1 MSAKTGSVGMA
12 AMAAVLASASPA
24 AAQQATAS
32 TQGSHDVAVALVDL
46 GANSLVSKD
55 ANVRF
60 VDLTPRLK
68 EGDRHAVR
76 RVGKMDHGDIV
87 AQSFVD
93 EYRRI
98 DPEARITF
106 YTVNPFVERGMAG
119 STMFSRS
126 MLLQALPKL
135 KETSVR
141 VAITTFGVEDEASG
155 NRILKDFQ
163 DAGLVVFAASPNSR
177 EDRGIWP
184 AASPSVISV
193 ADGVTGDSG
202 FMKSRSWASWVDVVG
217 NGIYHNGTIDTDG
230 SSFATPRVA
239 AYGAYLARARPEIGV
254 DEMRNAIVRSAVT
267 VRIHDRDFPKIGGD
281 TTAARFREQV
291 TQIGR
296 ATQVAAAGPAPAP
309 ATRAAAARTM
319 SMAAMAGR

>member
-1 MSAKTGSVGMA
+1 MGSVGT
-12 AMAAVLASASPA
+12 AAVAAALASASPSA
-24 AAQQATAS
+24 ASDWPSGQN
-32 TQGSHDVAVALVDL
+32 GPHDVAVALVDL

-55 ANVRF
+55 SNVRF
-60 VDLTPRLK
+60 VDLTPQLK

-98 DPEARITF
+98 DPQARITF
-106 YTVNPFVERGMAG
+106 YTVNPFVERGMGG

-126 MLLQALPKL
+126 MLQQALPKL
-135 KETSVR
+135 KETNVR
-141 VAITTFGVEDEASG
+141 VAITTFGVDDEVSG

-202 FMKSRSWASWVDVVG
+202 FMKNRSWANWVDVVG
-217 NGIYHNGTIDTDG
+217 NGIYHKGEIDTDG

-239 AYGAYLARARPEIGV
+239 AYGAYLARAKPDIGV
-254 DEMRNAIVRSAVT
+254 DEMRSAIVRSAVT
-267 VRIHDRDFPKIGGD
+267 VRIHDRDFPKVGGD
-281 TTAARFREQV
+281 VTASRFREQV
-291 TQIGR
+291 AALGQG
-296 ATQVAAAGPAPAP
+296 AQVAAAPRPAP
-309 ATRAAAARTM
+309 RVAA
-319 SMAAMAGR
+319 SMAMMASMGSAGR